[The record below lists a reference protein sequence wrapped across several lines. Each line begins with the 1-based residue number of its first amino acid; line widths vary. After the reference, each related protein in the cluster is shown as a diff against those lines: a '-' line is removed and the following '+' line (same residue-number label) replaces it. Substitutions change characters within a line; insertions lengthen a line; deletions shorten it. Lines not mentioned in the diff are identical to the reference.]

1 MEINYDKLA
10 ELFLNSEDNI
20 SKFCNRYIEDKDS
33 FVKYL
38 DNLGYYPKK
47 LRTGIN
53 TKKFKQAVDLYKEM
67 SISPGCIAKK
77 IGINGQS
84 LTAELKE
91 LGVFDPEKQGKREK
105 AYNEYIFDSIDTEEK
120 AYWLGYIYADGYI
133 YNAKPRDSG
142 RIDYNFELC
151 AKGDD
156 MGHMQKFADFISY
169 NTPLKKTKVITNGVE
184 YSRCRVCLSSKHLWE
199 TLNNYGCTPRKSL
212 TLQFPNL
219 NIFKD
224 TSLVRHFIRGYF
236 DGDGYVSK
244 TKGEYKTLTIQV
256 LGTESFLNSVLKF
269 LKLSSELKHN
279 HNNLGEITMY
289 FSINSIFALTFLY
302 KIYNNSTIYLDR
314 KYEKY
319 KEHCR
324 LYEKSYKELQTKI
337 GEDCDVNTE
346 ISTETKESVPS

>member
-1 MEINYDKLA
+1 MEKNFDKLI
-10 ELFLNSEDNI
+10 ELFLSSEDNI
-20 SKFCNRYIEDKDS
+20 TKFCNKYIEDKDS

-38 DNLGYYPKK
+38 NSLGYYPKK

-53 TKKFKQAVDLYKEM
+53 TKKFKDAVDMYKKM
-67 SISPGCIAKK
+67 CISPTCIAKK
-77 IGINGQS
+77 FGINSQS
-84 LTAELKE
+84 LSAELKE
-91 LGVFDPEKQGKREK
+91 LGVFDPEKQGRKEK

-133 YNAKPRDSG
+133 YNIKPRDSG

-151 AKGDD
+151 SKGDD
-156 MGHMQKFADFISY
+156 IDHMQKFADFISY
-169 NTPLKKTKVITNGVE
+169 KAALKKTKVITNGIE

-212 TLQFPNL
+212 TLQFPSL

-224 TSLVRHFIRGYF
+224 ESLIRHFIRGYF

-244 TKGEYKTLTIQV
+244 IKNDYKALTIQV
-256 LGTESFLNSVLKF
+256 LGTESFLNSILKN
-269 LKLSSELKHN
+269 LKISAELKHN
-279 HNNLGEITMY
+279 HGNSEEITMY
-289 FSINSIFALTFLY
+289 FKINSIQALTFLY
-302 KIYNNSTIYLDR
+302 KIYNNSNIYLDR

-324 LYEKSYKELQTKI
+324 LYEESYRELQTKI
-337 GEDCDVNTE
+337 GESCDANPEITTE
-346 ISTETKESVPS
+346 IKESVAS